1 MNILALSPAGWALLV
16 VGVLLIVYGATKF
29 FIPHP
34 VSLGARGIIAVV
46 GIIFLVAAF
55 AVAPNVST
63 PTLQSVPPSP
73 PSSPQTSV
81 SFSSIVGATY
91 SASTNTFKVTVSMSY
106 NATSKLYTFTSPTG
120 GKVSFDA
127 IVNSLSVN
135 TTFPSVVFNAD
146 PSIANS
152 TNAADNNYLFV
163 PYTSN
168 NSMEVDVALPQN
180 ITHSDIS
187 LSGATYLFPLKA
199 AGTSTVGMTYYLS
212 TQGLLNLYNN
222 NGGAGSQIDYTF
234 SLAGQTY
241 TIDVIIIAL

>member
-55 AVAPNVST
+55 AVAPNVVTT
-63 PTLQSVPPSP
+63 PPQQFVPP

-81 SFSSIVGATY
+81 SFTSLVGATY
-91 SASTNTFKVTVSMSY
+91 STSTNTFKVVVSSF
-106 NATSKLYTFTSPTG
+106 NVSSLKFTTPTNG
-120 GKVSFDA
+120 IVSFDA

-135 TTFPSVVFNAD
+135 TTFPSIILNAD
-146 PSIANS
+146 TAIANS
-152 TNAADNNYLFV
+152 TDATDNGYLFV
-163 PYTSN
+163 PYTAN
-168 NSMEVDVALPQN
+168 NSMEVDVSLPQAVV
-180 ITHSDIS
+180 HDDIA

-199 AGTSTVGMTYYLS
+199 AGTSQVNLTFTLSGQGMA
-212 TQGLLNLYNN
+212 NLYKNG
-222 NGGAGSQIDYTF
+222 GGAGSQIDYTF

-241 TIDVIIIAL
+241 TIDVIIVSVIS